1 MCSRYPDDK
10 TQEASYLITSN
21 KCTSHVAFASKC
33 SQRNHIIVVHLNIHS
48 GCMMSQSISDKSVI
62 STANVCL
69 GSAGKKVTAGMRCVN
84 DSNKSL
90 NIHQCK

>member
-1 MCSRYPDDK
+1 
-10 TQEASYLITSN
+10 
-21 KCTSHVAFASKC
+21 
-33 SQRNHIIVVHLNIHS
+33 
-48 GCMMSQSISDKSVI
+48 MMSQSISDKSVI

-90 NIHQCK
+90 NIHQYKWQGGSKRESPEMNW